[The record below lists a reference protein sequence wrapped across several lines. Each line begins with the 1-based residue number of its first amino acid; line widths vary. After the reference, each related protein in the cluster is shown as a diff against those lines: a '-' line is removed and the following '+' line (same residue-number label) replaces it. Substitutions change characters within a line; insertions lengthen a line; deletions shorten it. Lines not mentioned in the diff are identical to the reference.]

1 MAVNALARVHGFFV
15 KALGFAAGVGLG
27 VLAVLITVDVVIR
40 NAGIG
45 NFPWLLEVSEYVL
58 FAATF
63 LAAPWVLRESA
74 HVSVDVLLTGLPPGP
89 RRILG
94 LVANALGIGIAGIV
108 TWYALRVTSDAYER
122 GDLIFKELVV
132 PEWPFL
138 AVVAVSGGLLV
149 AEFALKLVRQEDA
162 VAASRKA
169 GI

>member
-74 HVSVDVLLTGLPPGP
+74 HVSVDVLLTGLPPGA
-89 RRILG
+89 RRAFG
-94 LVANALGIGIAGIV
+94 LLANALGIGISGIV

-149 AEFALKLVRQEDA
+149 AEFALKLVSQDDGT
-162 VAASRKA
+162 AASRKA

>member
-1 MAVNALARVHGFFV
+1 MNALARVHGFFV

-74 HVSVDVLLTGLPPGP
+74 HVSVDVLLTGLRPGP
-89 RRILG
+89 RRTLG
-94 LVANALGIGIAGIV
+94 MVANALGVGISGIV
-108 TWYALRVTSDAYER
+108 TWYALRVTSDAFER

-138 AVVAVSGGLLV
+138 AVVAVAGGLLV
-149 AEFALKLVRQEDA
+149 AEFALKLLRQEDA
-162 VAASRKA
+162 VTASGKA